1 MNDVWVLTAKTLLG
15 GGEFLND
22 GWKTTCRVFEN
33 FDIAKK
39 EMRLL
44 IKKYATEENPMFDG
58 NGRMI
63 YFQDF
68 VDNDDF
74 YEHRFKDV
82 QDFLQSFLINENFP
96 ESPDDILQISEDDE
110 EYNDCFIF
118 CKCDEN
124 ELLIHEAEDAMIG
137 ELEPYIHTNAL
148 IMSDAKKDYFIY
160 ISDLFT
166 EEQEGLPSRIYIDLK
181 KVEVE

>member
-22 GWKTTCRVFEN
+22 GWETTCRVFEN

-44 IKKYATEENPMFDG
+44 IKKYATEDNPMFDG
-58 NGRMI
+58 NGRII

-68 VDNDDF
+68 ADNYG
-74 YEHRFKDV
+74 YEHGFKDV
-82 QDFLQSFLINENFP
+82 QDFLQSFFTNENFP
-96 ESPDDILQISEDDE
+96 ESSDEILQISEDNED
-110 EYNDCFIF
+110 YNDYYIF

-124 ELLIHEAEDAMIG
+124 ELLIQEGEGAMIG
-137 ELEPYIHTNAL
+137 EIEPYIHTNAL
-148 IMSDAKKDYFIY
+148 IMSDSKKDYFIY

-166 EEQEGLPSRIYIDLK
+166 EEQEGCPSRIYIDLK
-181 KVEVE
+181 KVKVE